1 MKKALDSIFT
11 MLRVIHREQKK
22 QTKILQAIESSL
34 EQEVK
39 ELRKENN
46 LLTQIEDIN
55 SSNLK
60 KAIDSNRKLL
70 EYLKEKNS

>member
-1 MKKALDSIFT
+1 MKKALDGIFK
-11 MLRVIHREQKK
+11 MLRNLHREQKR
-22 QTKILQAIESSL
+22 QTKILQAIENSL

-39 ELRKENN
+39 DLRKEND
-46 LLTQIEDIN
+46 LLTQIEDVN

-70 EYLKEKNS
+70 GYMKEKNS